1 MQILYFDTHA
11 TRPNDSFRLILL
23 HSGWHVVAKG
33 YLCRVHDEEEGRRV
47 ITAFQVD
54 WKPDDLH
61 IDKP

>member
-11 TRPNDSFRLILL
+11 ARPNDSFRLILL

-47 ITAFQVD
+47 IVA
-54 WKPDDLH
+54 LH
-61 IDKP
+61 ARNNPENLQIDKP